1 MITAD
6 SMKDLQGIIFDFD
19 GTLYDA
25 KRFPLRLIAAKPAD
39 LFLVRA
45 ERRVRADFAGSDYG
59 SAEAYYREFFAELSR
74 LTRRSP
80 ASVQAWYQE
89 DYMPRMIRVL
99 GGFYRCRSGTIE
111 LFKALRTGGNITGRP
126 VPFAVYSDYPRAAE
140 RLAAIGVD
148 AALPFGI
155 YGPEDFG
162 AQKPA
167 PRPFRD
173 IAGSLALPRPAD
185 VLVVGDRNNTDGT
198 GAASAGMRYAHI
210 ANNADWAVF
219 LEAVLGS

>member
-1 MITAD
+1 MR
-6 SMKDLQGIIFDFD
+6 DLRGVIFDFD

-25 KRFPLRLIAAKPAD
+25 KHFPLRIIAAKPVD

-45 ERRVRADFAGSDYG
+45 ERRVRAGFAGSDYG
-59 SAEAYYREFFAELSR
+59 SAEAYYREFFAELAR
-74 LTRRSP
+74 LARCSP
-80 ASVQAWYQE
+80 ASAQAWYQE
-89 DYMPRMIRVL
+89 DYIPRMIRVL
-99 GGFYRCRSGTIE
+99 GGFYRCRPGIGE
-111 LFKALRTGGNITGRP
+111 LFTALRTGGNVTGRP

-148 AALPFGI
+148 AALPFGL

-173 IAGSLALPRPAD
+173 IAAALGCGHPAD
-185 VLVVGDRNNTDGT
+185 VLVVGDRTNTDGT
-198 GAASAGMRYAHI
+198 GAASAGMKYVNI
-210 ANNADWAVF
+210 AASADWTAF
-219 LEAVLGS
+219 CKAVLGN